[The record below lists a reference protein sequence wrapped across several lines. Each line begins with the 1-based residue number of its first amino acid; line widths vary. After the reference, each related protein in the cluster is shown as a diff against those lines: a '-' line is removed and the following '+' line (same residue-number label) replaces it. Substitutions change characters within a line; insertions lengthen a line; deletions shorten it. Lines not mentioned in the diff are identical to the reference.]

1 MGKKIT
7 DVKSG
12 KQENIDL
19 KKKSKNSSTDFVL
32 EKNNNYSFKKNS
44 HNIQEFTDLKGAKKN
59 SYAYVRGKKFKAP
72 KFLDSLFKMGSI
84 GLVILVVI
92 NGANVY
98 FKSKALEEELSK
110 TAYEG
115 VGYLIDA
122 GKSATKIQF
131 DQALT
136 AFQKASTN
144 FESVQDQLWFISQD
158 KSIYNTDNSIGQ
170 AANGLLEGG
179 KNFSIA
185 GKYFVEALDEFNK
198 IPLYFF
204 SKNNSENINSTKTA
218 PSITET
224 LKNGL
229 AKTQLAIDEI
239 DKASELITKI
249 KEDDLPDD
257 LKSRVIFA
265 KQKVSEVSEILNSTA
280 KYFPAILDLLGDR
293 YPHRY
298 LILLQNNNEVR
309 PTGGFIGSYAIMDIN
324 DGYIEKLDIH
334 DVYDI
339 DGSYGG
345 LIEPPEEFTSFTSN
359 WRLRDSNYSPDFP
372 TSAKKARWF
381 LEKEGGPSVDT
392 VIAINQ
398 GLLRDLLEITG
409 PVQVGD
415 FGKLTADNYNLLL
428 SYVIEG
434 KVWGPENPK
443 HILKV
448 FIPAFKEAI
457 MKESNVGRVTSKLY
471 KAIQQKHIMVYSSH
485 DDIEDLITSMGLSG
499 AVKKTA
505 KNEDYLSVINISYGG
520 TKSDQFMK
528 EEINHDT
535 YIDKVGTVIDEIR
548 ITRQHQWTDQ
558 IYRQWKQVLKAYGFN
573 NLPDQLIDILGRG
586 QNKVGVRVY
595 VPEGSTLI
603 ETNGKDVETKFD
615 KDTKKTYFY
624 FKMETAAGEKEEI
637 WIKYRPNITLKF
649 NPTSAYKL
657 NIEKQPGSTGSIFTK
672 TLRLEDGLQTLLTYP
687 AEAQTYEDSSVLYAK
702 DLVYD
707 RYFSALIRK

>member
-7 DVKSG
+7 DVKTGEIS
-12 KQENIDL
+12 KIDL
-19 KKKSKNSSTDFVL
+19 KRKSKSKTGDLILDN
-32 EKNNNYSFKKNS
+32 KKRASFKKDS
-44 HNIQEFTDLKGAKKN
+44 HSIHEFTDLQGAKKGN
-59 SYAYVRGKKFKAP
+59 YTYIKGKKFTPP
-72 KFLDSLFKMGSI
+72 KFLDSLIKMGSL
-84 GLVILVVI
+84 GLLILVLI

-98 FKSKALEEELSK
+98 FKSKSLERELSK

-136 AFQKASTN
+136 AFEKASTN

-158 KSIYNTDNSIGQ
+158 KSIYNADNTIGQ

-179 KNFSIA
+179 KHFSVA
-185 GKYFVEALDEFNK
+185 GKYFLEALDEFNK

-204 SKNNSENINSTKTA
+204 SKNNSENSDNTKST
-218 PSITET
+218 PSITDT

-229 AKTQLAIDEI
+229 QKTQLAIDEI
-239 DKASELITKI
+239 DQASELINKI
-249 KEDDLPDD
+249 KEKDLPDD

-265 KQKVSEVSEILNSTA
+265 KQKVSEVSNILNSTA

-298 LILLQNNNEVR
+298 LILLQNNNEIR
-309 PTGGFIGSYAIMDIN
+309 PTGGFIGSYGIMDIN
-324 DGYIEKLDIH
+324 DGYIENLEIH

-345 LIEPPEEFTSFTSN
+345 IIEPPEELKTFTSN
-359 WRLRDSNYSPDFP
+359 WRFRDSNYSPDFP

-381 LEKEGGPSVDT
+381 LEKQGGPSVDT

-398 GLLRDLLEITG
+398 GLLRDLMEITG
-409 PVQVGD
+409 PVQVGN
-415 FGKLTADNYNLLL
+415 FGKLTSSNYNLLL

-434 KVWGPENPK
+434 KIWGPENPK

-471 KAIQQKHIMVYSSH
+471 KAVQQKHIMVYSSH

-499 AVKKTA
+499 EVKKTA
-505 KNEDYLSVINISYGG
+505 ENEDYLSVINIAYGG
-520 TKSDQFMK
+520 TKSEQFMK
-528 EEINHDT
+528 EEIYHDT
-535 YIDKVGTVIDEIR
+535 YIDKVGNVTNEVR
-548 ITRQHQWTDQ
+548 ISRQHQWSPQ
-558 IYRQWKQVLKAYGFN
+558 IYRQWKQILKTYGFEEM
-573 NLPDQLIDILGRG
+573 PDQLIDTLGRG
-586 QNKVGVRVY
+586 PNKVGVRVY

-603 ETNGKDVETKFD
+603 ESNVKDIKIKFD

-624 FKMETAAGEKEEI
+624 FKSETSAGEKKEA
-637 WIKYRPNITLKF
+637 WIKYRPNISLKF
-649 NPTSAYKL
+649 NPTSAYRL
-657 NIEKQPGSTGSIFTK
+657 TIEKQPGTAGSIFTK
-672 TLRLEDGLQTLLTYP
+672 TLHVEDGLKTLMTYP
-687 AEAQTYEDSSVLYAK
+687 SDSQTYEDSSALYAK